1 MDFSALSSGYGL
13 GHLHGIVRTL
23 QNYASFIEENATGF
37 GKPYGF
43 CIAVEKRDTKLIL

>member
-1 MDFSALSSGYGL
+1 MDFAALSSGYGL

-23 QNYASFIEENATGF
+23 QNYPSFIEENATGF